1 MTPILLA
8 LVANHAIAAM
18 LWLDFSDP
26 IIRKALAK
34 VRGSLH
40 DPLKKGDVMT
50 LKAKIDA
57 YKKEFIA
64 KAPPEALA
72 VMQGATEDLQH
83 SGILDRAVQV
93 GAPAP
98 DFKLANTEGADVA
111 LAALQD
117 RGPLVL
123 SFYRGRW

>member
-1 MTPILLA
+1 
-8 LVANHAIAAM
+8 
-18 LWLDFSDP
+18 
-26 IIRKALAK
+26 
-34 VRGSLH
+34 
-40 DPLKKGDVMT
+40 MT

-57 YKKEFIA
+57 FKKDFVA

-72 VMQGATEDLQH
+72 LMQRATEDLQH

-98 DFKLANTEGADVA
+98 DFQLANTEGVDVA
-111 LAALQD
+111 LEALRG
-117 RGPLVL
+117 RGPMVL